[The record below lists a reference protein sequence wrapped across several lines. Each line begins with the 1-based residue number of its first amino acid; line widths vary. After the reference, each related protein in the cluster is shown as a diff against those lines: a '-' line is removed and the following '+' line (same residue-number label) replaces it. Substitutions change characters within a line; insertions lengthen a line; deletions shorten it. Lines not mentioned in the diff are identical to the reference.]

1 MVKIV
6 DDVPKSKQIV
16 SMIGIVHFE
25 EKNLNNAARVKEGPC
40 QKTVC
45 QLSMTRLNWIK
56 YNCLLI
62 MRHYVCIIHVKVF
75 STMILRYMSIA
86 PANFQRYCTLGLLFL
101 IHHTCIPTA

>member
-1 MVKIV
+1 MYYRITTFVWKHTIEDLLKNMVKIV

-45 QLSMTRLNWIK
+45 QLSMTRLN
-56 YNCLLI
+56 
-62 MRHYVCIIHVKVF
+62 
-75 STMILRYMSIA
+75 
-86 PANFQRYCTLGLLFL
+86 
-101 IHHTCIPTA
+101 